1 MLVHPLSRSALI
13 LISEFAKG
21 LKIIKKTFDYSRGE
35 RTEKFECLK
44 EGSFYLIIVTAC

>member
-21 LKIIKKTFDYSRGE
+21 LKIIKKLLIILEGRE
-35 RTEKFECLK
+35 RTSLNVLK
-44 EGSFYLIIVTAC
+44 KAVFI

>member
-21 LKIIKKTFDYSRGE
+21 LKIIKKLLIILEVKE
-35 RTEKFECLK
+35 RTSLNVLK
-44 EGSFYLIIVTAC
+44 KAVFI